1 MSAKAIKFG
10 QNSDETLVDGN
21 RIACDGG
28 EDGHPKIYLSVNTS
42 EVTICPYC
50 SHKFMKII
58 KNTQN

>member
-1 MSAKAIKFG
+1 MNAKAIKFG
-10 QNSDETLVDGN
+10 QNSDETLVDSD
-21 RIACDGG
+21 RIVCDGG

-58 KNTQN
+58 KNIQN